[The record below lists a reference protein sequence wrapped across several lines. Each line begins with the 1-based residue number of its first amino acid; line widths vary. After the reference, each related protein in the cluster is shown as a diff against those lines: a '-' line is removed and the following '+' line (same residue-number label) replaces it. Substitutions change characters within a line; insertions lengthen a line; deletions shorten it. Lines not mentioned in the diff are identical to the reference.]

1 MAKFLII
8 FAILHICSG
17 QLTDLFAPIAKVSRD
32 LTDRIASNPILSE
45 ATHSSTNAIAAAVTS
60 VSWLPYAAVKA
71 LGPITI
77 PSLTSITNNP
87 AIVDRFVLD
96 LSHLSQNEDAK
107 LSIDILL
114 SKYGFP
120 VEIHEVET
128 EDGFVLTLYRVP
140 GNGTAVFL
148 MHGLLGSADDFVVA
162 GRDSGLA
169 YLLSDQGYDV
179 WLGNARGNK
188 HSRRHTNLEP
198 HQAQFWDFSWHEIG
212 VYDLPAMIDY
222 VLNETGQ
229 ENLKYIGHS
238 QGTTSFFVMAS
249 ERPEYNEKIGLMVA
263 LSPVAFMSNARSP
276 IVRLIAPGT
285 SLIHGFAKSIGL
297 YEFLPDNNMI
307 RTLKLLICGTGV
319 LAEILC
325 SNTLFLTSG
334 FDLQQLNITN
344 LSTIFGHVPSGAST
358 KQIAHYGQSFTSNE
372 FRQFDYGRTENLR
385 RYGQIEPPKYVLKNI
400 EAPVSLFFS
409 ESDWLAHPTDV
420 ERLSKDLGN
429 VVDLYKVPYKQ
440 FNHVDFFLAKDV
452 KDLVYNRV
460 MKVLS
465 SF

>member
-8 FAILHICSG
+8 FSVLHLGSG
-17 QLTDLFAPIAKVSRD
+17 QFTDFLDPIAKVSRD
-32 LTDRIASNPILSE
+32 IAGGIASNPFLSE
-45 ATHSSTNAIAAAVTS
+45 ATHASTNALAAAVTS
-60 VSWLPYAAVKA
+60 VSWLPFAAA
-71 LGPITI
+71 NAFGAATI
-77 PSLTSITNNP
+77 PSLSSITNNP
-87 AIVDRFVLD
+87 DIVDRLVLD

-107 LSIDILL
+107 LSIDMML
-114 SKYGFP
+114 SKYGLP

-128 EDGFVLTLYRVP
+128 EDGFILTIYRIP
-140 GNGTAVFL
+140 GNSTPVFL

-162 GRDSGLA
+162 GRESALS
-169 YLLSDQGYDV
+169 YLLAEEGYDV
-179 WLGNARGNK
+179 WLGNARGSK
-188 HSRRHTNLEP
+188 HSRRHINLEP
-198 HQAQFWDFSWHEIG
+198 FQAEFWDFSWHEIG

-222 VLNETGQ
+222 VLNETGN
-229 ENLKYIGHS
+229 ESLKYIGHS

-263 LSPVAFMSNARSP
+263 LSPVAFMANARSP

-285 SLIHGFAKSIGL
+285 SLIHGFAKSLGV

-319 LAEILC
+319 LAELLC
-325 SNTLFLTSG
+325 SNTLFLTAG

-358 KQIAHYGQSFTSNE
+358 KQIAHYGQSFISNE
-372 FRQFDYGRTENLR
+372 FRQFDYGRSGNLK
-385 RYGQIEPPKYVLKNI
+385 RYGQFEPPKYVLKRI
-400 EAPVSLFFS
+400 VAPVSLFFS
-409 ESDWLAHPTDV
+409 ESDWLAHPADV
-420 ERLSKDLGN
+420 DRLSKSLGN
-429 VVDLYKVPYKQ
+429 VVDIYKVPFKQ

-452 KDLVYNRV
+452 KELVYNRLL
-460 MKVLS
+460 KVLS